1 MRPLSC
7 CGKNPLGTRMNRY
20 AFSPM
25 VANRTASVTARKR
38 SATES
43 VLPYRFTSQSKAR
56 SLVRYIQPWARFSFK
71 RCAHIMG
78 VAVSETTMETAMA
91 TDSVTAN
98 SRKRRPTMP
107 PIRSRGMN
115 TAISETLMVNTVEL
129 RGRIGFTCVAA
140 RVFAHANASP
150 DGLLH
155 PALAGLHV
163 RTGNLHGELLSVHK
177 ISQAYPGVPTV
188 GALADYVAGMRSR
201 SRLGL
206 ELRLHQSEPRPG
218 YPLGPERF
226 PDGRQSLCH
235 LHGTAGEQ
243 RGRRGRSRRPQR
255 RRFHGLRH
263 RVAFARSQKQVGID
277 AVLARVQIVVTALES
292 VQGLVGA
299 ALHDAALFHHQ
310 NLLRAADGGEAMRDH
325 EGGAPF
331 HQVGETLLNGGLGFG
346 IEAAG
351 GLVENQDARIGENG
365 AGDGDALA
373 LATGELDAALAD
385 DGVVL
390 VVELFGELID
400 SGNSAGGQDLLLGG
414 LGTGEADV

>member
-129 RGRIGFTCVAA
+129 TSCAPLSAAVA
-140 RVFAHANASP
+140 RCPHSP
-150 DGLLH
+150 QKNENHQKHQRHRDDQGLLGIVH
-155 PALAGLHV
+155 GGADGDRLIHGHLH
-163 RTGNLHGELLSVHK
+163 
-177 ISQAYPGVPTV
+177 I
-188 GALADYVAGMRSR
+188 DGMRNG
-201 SRLGL
+201 RLNQR
-206 ELRLHQSEPRPG
+206 EHS
-218 YPLGPERF
+218 PETI
-226 PDGRQSLCH
+226 
-235 LHGTAGEQ
+235 HGD
-243 RGRRGRSRRPQR
+243 RKS
-255 RRFHGLRH
+255 
-263 RVAFARSQKQVGID
+263 
-277 AVLARVQIVVTALES
+277 
-292 VQGLVGA
+292 
-299 ALHDAALFHHQ
+299 
-310 NLLRAADGGEAMRDH
+310 
-325 EGGAPF
+325 
-331 HQVGETLLNGGLGFG
+331 
-346 IEAAG
+346 
-351 GLVENQDARIGENG
+351 
-365 AGDGDALA
+365 
-373 LATGELDAALAD
+373 
-385 DGVVL
+385 
-390 VVELFGELID
+390 
-400 SGNSAGGQDLLLGG
+400 
-414 LGTGEADV
+414 